1 MTDADIITKLERVV
15 TQVEDVYKYQTSL
28 NAKLE
33 ANIDELYN
41 HTRALQT
48 DVSAQ
53 KANCIAT
60 HKDCD
65 GRHNASIRLSF
76 RQLIVL
82 IVIIASL
89 SIGGNYAANLLGGI

>member
-41 HTRALQT
+41 HTRELQT
-48 DVSAQ
+48 KVSAQ
-53 KANCIAT
+53 QANCIAT

-65 GRHNASIRLSF
+65 NRHNSNIRLSF
-76 RQLIVL
+76 RQLIML
-82 IVIIASL
+82 IIIIASL
-89 SIGGNYAANLLGGI
+89 SIGGNYTANLLGGL